1 MTEPIL
7 KDYLPRPRKRTLDD
21 VPQRELFLRAVKI
34 FIAASL
40 AWDYAET
47 ALDLAAQRRLYDTK
61 KLCREIRALRA
72 DYDRTR
78 AQDLD
83 REHIENETDLGLL
96 FERVH
101 KPVFDRLFHSLMNEV
116 RADGRLSVEDALL
129 AEAVLAALTTLDA
142 LSAYAGECDAFVRD
156 YYPSA
161 PHSMLPEHLIR
172 LRRALPGLLPGGRAA
187 ESETRRLTAK
197 ILLREIR
204 NMEVV
209 DDGE

>member
-1 MTEPIL
+1 MTQPIL
-7 KDYLPRPRKRTLDD
+7 KDFLPRPRRRTLDD

-40 AWDYAET
+40 AWDYADT
-47 ALDLAAQRRLYDTK
+47 ALDLAVQRRLADK
-61 KLCREIRALRA
+61 KRVCREIRALRA
-72 DYDRTR
+72 DYDRRR
-78 AQDLD
+78 AEDLD

-96 FERVH
+96 FERVN
-101 KPVFDRLFHSLMNEV
+101 KPVFDRLFHSLVNEV
-116 RADGRLSVEDALL
+116 RADGRLSPEDALL
-129 AEAVLAALTTLDA
+129 AEAVLAALTLLDA
-142 LSAYAGECDAFVRD
+142 LREYAAECDAFVKA

-161 PHSMLPEHLIR
+161 PHSMLPEQLIR
-172 LRRALPGLLPGGRAA
+172 LRRALPGLLPQGCSA
-187 ESETRRLTAK
+187 ESEARRLTAK